1 VTRTIVS
8 FILAGLVLSSGCTDP
23 EMAKRIDDLE
33 AKVASLE
40 TKTAASPKMI
50 QKGGAPGAPAA
61 NDADEQAAATLL
73 KDASKASEGMEYDAA
88 KAKLAELKEKYPTTR
103 AARAAQRLDAELAI
117 IGKDAPDMSIE
128 KWFQGNQASLADGTT
143 LVIFW
148 EVWCPHCKREVPKMV
163 GTYDKWKPKGLN
175 VIGLTKMT
183 RDTSEEAV
191 TSFIKDN
198 GVTYPMAKEQGD
210 AMSQAF
216 GVRGIPAAAVVKDG
230 KIVWRGHPA
239 RINDDMLTTWT
250 GS

>member
-1 VTRTIVS
+1 MNRTTIS
-8 FILAGLVLSSGCTDP
+8 LLLAGLVLSSGCTDP
-23 EMAKRIDDLE
+23 EMAKRLDDLE
-33 AKVASLE
+33 SKVAQLE
-40 TKTAASPKMI
+40 TKAAAGPQVKPV
-50 QKGGAPGAPAA
+50 KGAPAA
-61 NDADEQAAATLL
+61 NDADEQAAAALL
-73 KDASKASEGMEYDAA
+73 KEASKASEGMKYDEA
-88 KAKLAELKEKYPTTR
+88 KSKLAELKEKFPTTR

-117 IGKDAPDMSIE
+117 IGKDAPSMSIE

-148 EVWCPHCKREVPKMV
+148 EVWCPHCKREVPNMSK
-163 GTYDKWKPKGLN
+163 TYEKWKPKGLN

-183 RDTSEEAV
+183 RDTTEEAV
-191 TSFIKDN
+191 TGFIKDN
-198 GVTYPMAKEQGD
+198 NVAYPMAKEQGD
-210 AMSQAF
+210 AMSKAF